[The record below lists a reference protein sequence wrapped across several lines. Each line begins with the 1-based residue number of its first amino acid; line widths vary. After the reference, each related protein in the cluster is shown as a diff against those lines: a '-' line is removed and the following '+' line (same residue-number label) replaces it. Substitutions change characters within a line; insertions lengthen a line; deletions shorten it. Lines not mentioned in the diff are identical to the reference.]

1 MNDSVTS
8 HSNDTSSADFDL
20 GFSLGDDIPDG
31 ESTRLSEDMKHCVLL
46 ADVTYNVEVSIPYV
60 HAVANSSLFAND
72 LGEFAAPQQHDDGG
86 CVYSTPYS

>member
-46 ADVTYNVEVSIPYV
+46 ADVTYNVEVSIMGGAEMPTAPILSEV
-60 HAVANSSLFAND
+60 FRFLHAPSD
-72 LGEFAAPQQHDDGG
+72 I
-86 CVYSTPYS
+86 TIT